1 MNIVDDVTRAVR
13 EAVAGEEEDVQIV
26 LNGYLVVETLDVD
39 ATTPTLRHYRIG
51 DATPWAL
58 SGMLRAA
65 VRATDAAIDA
75 GHVDGDE

>member
-1 MNIVDDVTRAVR
+1 MNIVDDLTRTVR
-13 EAVAGEEEDVQIV
+13 DTISREEGVQLV
-26 LNGYLVVETLDVD
+26 LNGYVVVETLDVD

>member
-1 MNIVDDVTRAVR
+1 MSVVDDVTRAVR
-13 EAVAGEEEDVQIV
+13 ETVATEDDVQIV

-39 ATTPTLRHYRIG
+39 SDTPTLRHYRIG

-75 GHVDGDE
+75 GQVDGDE